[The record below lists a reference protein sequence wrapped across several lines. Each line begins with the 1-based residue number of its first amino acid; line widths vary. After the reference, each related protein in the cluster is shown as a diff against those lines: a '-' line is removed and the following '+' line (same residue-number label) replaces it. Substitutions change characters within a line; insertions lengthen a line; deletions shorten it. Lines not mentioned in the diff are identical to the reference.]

1 MSGFA
6 AQLKAAKNAH
16 DATSAL
22 EDSVRAQISTAFDD
36 WDAGKIS
43 ATSVRH
49 KLENIVRTA
58 YRTSASVAAAH
69 AVKESGLPEW
79 VPSERVFLT
88 PYLSSLLEDVRN
100 NLREFKK
107 SDQGDVERRRAI
119 QRIQH
124 SAGVA
129 AQRGYTDALITSYG
143 ELESMGYS
151 VRKVWVANFNGTLPC
166 EHCRGLHGTE
176 VPLRQAFPVPTQTK
190 LKVYRDLQGPPRH
203 PRCRC
208 YLAILI
214 INLENVFDDL
224 DLGEPEQDSPTSM
237 TTDDVKKMP
246 AKIFAAVVKVLKK
259 IISFV
264 RGK

>member
-1 MSGFA
+1 MSSFA
-6 AQLKAAKNAH
+6 AQLKAAKQAH
-16 DATSAL
+16 DATSSL
-22 EDSVRAQISTAFDD
+22 EDAVRKQISNAFDD
-36 WDAGKIS
+36 WDAGKLS

-69 AVKESGLPEW
+69 AVKESGLPDW

-88 PYLSSLLEDVRN
+88 PYLSNLLEDVRR
-100 NLREFKK
+100 NLKDFKK
-107 SDQGDVERRRAI
+107 SDQGDVERRRVI

-143 ELESMGYS
+143 ELETMGYS

-166 EHCRGLHGTE
+166 DHCRGLHGTE
-176 VPLRQAFPVPTQTK
+176 IPLHDNFPVPTQTK

-214 INLENVFDDL
+214 INLQNAFDDL
-224 DLGEPEQDSPTSM
+224 DLDAPEEDGPTSM

-246 AKIFAAVVKVLKK
+246 AKLFASVVKVLKK
-259 IISFV
+259 IISLF